1 MAVSI
6 SERISVQKQLHGGVR
21 FVQEISK
28 TATGKEELLFF
39 FFVKGNISFADF
51 WFYSRLIK

>member
-6 SERISVQKQLHGGVR
+6 SERISVQKELHGRVR
-21 FVQEISK
+21 FVQGIPK
-28 TATGKEELLFF
+28 TATGKGKIQHNSCKEKFF
-39 FFVKGNISFADF
+39 FADF

>member
-21 FVQEISK
+21 FVQEIPK
-28 TATGKEELLFF
+28 TATGKEELSISL
-39 FFVKGNISFADF
+39 VKKNSFLQTFGFIVD
-51 WFYSRLIK
+51 